1 MRQVSFRITKSP
13 LFGTM
18 RCLCTDRWC
27 HFNWCKSRVVA
38 SVVDVPDLQLALTL
52 SCGLIVRNGETG
64 GVDDFHDEARA
75 SLIPSY
81 VGISGEADHAH
92 THLLRRAVLR
102 NPRSQW
108 RKGGAN
114 QRGGLPRLSMEWA
127 HRVSSDAVCRSICS
141 ERSQGS
147 APHQRDAS
155 RSFDMRKGG
164 GKSLPPIT

>member
-1 MRQVSFRITKSP
+1 M
-13 LFGTM
+13 
-18 RCLCTDRWC
+18 
-27 HFNWCKSRVVA
+27 
-38 SVVDVPDLQLALTL
+38 
-52 SCGLIVRNGETG
+52 G
-64 GVDDFHDEARA
+64 G
-75 SLIPSY
+75 
-81 VGISGEADHAH
+81 ADHAH

-155 RSFDMRKGG
+155 RSFNMRKEVAGHCPLSPETYLSSQSSREIPCSSRAAASSLG
-164 GKSLPPIT
+164 SSPVSVCHSMKPLARLLLSLGVACPWPDKSCRRNPAL